1 MRRLLLALLCLPLLT
16 AVDARAQGVVADI
29 SESVVSITTGF
40 QGTDLLLFGAIEP
53 ETDVVVVV
61 EGPPEIATVRR
72 KERIG
77 GIWMNADEMS
87 FREVPTFYAVL
98 SNRPLKEF
106 VSEPAQIVYNIGF
119 EGVPLRPL
127 REEGRDRAVVQ
138 AFREALVRG
147 KMARDLYRANENAVS
162 IMWGR
167 LFRTDLRIP
176 VNAPTGT
183 YWVRIFLF
191 RNGNIIGAQ
200 TSALGV
206 GKVGITA
213 AIYDL
218 AHRHAFAYGVLA
230 VFVAVM
236 AGWGASLAFRKH

>member
-1 MRRLLLALLCLPLLT
+1 MMRLRLAIALLVLLGSGE
-16 AVDARAQGVVADI
+16 AKPQGVVADI

-61 EGPPEIATVRR
+61 EGPSEIATVRR
-72 KERIG
+72 KERVG
-77 GIWMNADEMS
+77 GIWMNTDEVS
-87 FREVPTFYAVL
+87 FRDVPTFYAVL
-98 SNRPLKEF
+98 SNRPLEEF
-106 VSEPAQIVYNIGF
+106 VTEPAQIVYNIGF
-119 EGVPLRPL
+119 TGVPLRPL
-127 REEGRDRAVVQ
+127 RERDRARPDLKD
-138 AFREALVRG
+138 FREALIRG
-147 KMARDLYRANENAVS
+147 KMARDLYRARDQSVS

-191 RNGNIIGAQ
+191 RNGNVVGAQ

-206 GKVGITA
+206 DKVGVTA
-213 AIYDL
+213 AVYDL

-230 VFVAVM
+230 VLIAVM